1 MPSAIDEFHAGD
13 HALDQADLTNRERP
27 LVIRG
32 LCSGW
37 PVVAAARESDTA
49 FATRL
54 AGYDNGTE
62 VDTLLMAPEENGVI
76 GYNAQM
82 DGFNYRHFRV
92 PVTEALRRLAA

>member
-1 MPSAIDEFHAGD
+1 MPSAIDEFQADGHAFS
-13 HALDQADLTNRERP
+13 QADLADREFP

-32 LCSGW
+32 LCSHW
-37 PVVAAARESDTA
+37 PVVAAARQSDTA

-76 GYNAQM
+76 G
-82 DGFNYRHFRV
+82 
-92 PVTEALRRLAA
+92 